1 MIGPVVL
8 LVGGVVLGTTYGG
21 LAGAVI
27 GLSMGAMSVGGI
39 VVLASAWAQRVA
51 PMLEPDVA
59 WAEAPRPPGFAGLCD
74 WVYRRQLPTDL

>member
-1 MIGPVVL
+1 MIGPVIL
-8 LVGGVVLGTTYGG
+8 LVGGVVLGVTYGG

-27 GLSMGAMSVGGI
+27 GLSMGVMSVGGI
-39 VVLASAWAQRVA
+39 VG